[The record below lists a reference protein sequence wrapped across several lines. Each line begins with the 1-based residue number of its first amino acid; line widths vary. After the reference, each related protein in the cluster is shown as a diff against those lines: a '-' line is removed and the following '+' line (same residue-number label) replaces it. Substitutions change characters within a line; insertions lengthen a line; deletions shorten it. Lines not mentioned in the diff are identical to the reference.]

1 MRYDSPCRSIHLV
14 RTAHAPHKP
23 MNHENDDAM
32 PHLTLEYSANLDT
45 FDAEAILL
53 ALNEALAA
61 CGHFEEIDIKSRCVR
76 RDAFRVG
83 TSSEPRAFVH
93 ATLAILSG
101 RALDT
106 RRALSEQVLA
116 VLKTHCGTPS
126 GVHLQL
132 SAQVVEIE
140 RESYA
145 KAAIA
150 PSSV

>member
-1 MRYDSPCRSIHLV
+1 
-14 RTAHAPHKP
+14 
-23 MNHENDDAM
+23 M
-32 PHLTLEYSANLDT
+32 PHLTLEYSENIGA

-53 ALNEALAA
+53 ALNESLAA
-61 CGHFEEIDIKSRCVR
+61 SGHFEEADIKSRCVR

-83 TSSEPRAFVH
+83 TASEPRAFVH

-101 RALDT
+101 RTLDT
-106 RRALSEQVLA
+106 RRALSDRVLS
-116 VLKTHCGTPS
+116 VLKAHCRAPS
-126 GVHLQL
+126 GVRLQL

-145 KAAIA
+145 KVAIE

>member
-1 MRYDSPCRSIHLV
+1 
-14 RTAHAPHKP
+14 
-23 MNHENDDAM
+23 M
-32 PHLTLEYSANLDT
+32 PHLTIEYSANISAFDT
-45 FDAEAILL
+45 AATLR
-53 ALNEALAA
+53 ALNEALATS
-61 CGHFEEIDIKSRCVR
+61 GHFEREIDIKSRCVR

>member
-1 MRYDSPCRSIHLV
+1 
-14 RTAHAPHKP
+14 
-23 MNHENDDAM
+23 M
-32 PHLTLEYSANLDT
+32 PHLTLEYTENLGA

-53 ALNEALAA
+53 ALNESLAA
-61 CGHFEEIDIKSRCVR
+61 SGHFTEVDIKSRCVR

-83 TSSEPRAFVH
+83 TSNEPRAFVH

-101 RALDT
+101 RTLDT
-106 RRALSEQVLA
+106 RRALSERVLS
-116 VLKTHCGTPS
+116 VLKAHYGAPS
-126 GVHLQL
+126 RVHLQL